1 MSIKNRPYVGSWQI
15 NKTLVRHT
23 PDTIVYINGHPEFV
37 TCPSC
42 NKKLDFNQYV
52 TSVSCDAGV
61 EPSAGASISL
71 SIPKSVSEVFSHD
84 GNYVFKPGLE
94 VTIFVRGYF
103 PMEGY
108 ALLGQEGEDGED
120 NTPVYPYYQ
129 TFRGVVTSVSHEF
142 SGGFYSISLSCANM
156 LHFWSNQYVSTN
168 GAVYGPRPEGSGVG
182 PNLTGHT
189 FTGNSPY
196 SIIYT
201 LMRTGFGA
209 AYNVGWSVN
218 QRTTV
223 DAQSE
228 GSDQSMYA
236 HAAEWWEKRW
246 RNSSLGLRMYGFD
259 GSLFNQLEQSYLG
272 MFGSRSSDRKFILSY
287 NTLPD
292 GTTNDFNMT
301 EGRQATEKALGY
313 RASETT
319 AAFMDGAGYKLD
331 IIKMQAFTFDM
342 GNIASVNFFESEY
355 MSKLEIAEAVTGI
368 TGFEFYQDV
377 DGDIVFKP
385 PFYNLDTSDD
395 PVYVIEDRDLISISE
410 EETEPEATYVKATG
424 GLFGNT
430 TGVLSGEFGT
440 KQSMYID
447 WRLVAKYGWKETS
460 FESHYLNN
468 ASQLYASYIS
478 RLDIAN
484 AQSKSATITIP
495 IRPELRPGYPVYVRS
510 LDCYF
515 YIRNISHSFSPGSEC
530 TTTLTCIAKRS
541 KFLPPGKKET
551 DGSFPKLDDVKLAGG
566 GEYAPMP
573 LYVYPKNVEGN
584 DKEDSGPP
592 RIMGFPNCV
601 MALDPNAVNLS
612 TVGGGE
618 LIFSQPDNVFD
629 FALSQGILR
638 QDSDNPEVYKLA
650 IGEDSYQEFSKSSFR
665 STWEGAYTF
674 LQEYSQNPSKSNYES
689 LIGQVG
695 NQEVSNILIRVL
707 VRYQGA
713 IGEDST
719 KNWLAIQRSLKTMYG
734 FPAVTG
740 KYRYYSSSAPQESDQ
755 SPSEIT
761 YNPESGLSFETIGPP
776 PGGEMTVLRE
786 SPNGEVEV
794 KSGSPQRAFR
804 VYGFTGQDTADYRDT
819 TTDQIRFTTFQVVRY
834 IQNVILT
841 TPGGSQ
847 ESAFLVDVDAY
858 EEAVKRVLLVYAS
871 GIPADET
878 ATNRLGTGEN
888 GYEGVYASIQSFQTA
903 VGAFSVTTEST
914 DASTLS
920 NALSKAFNPGYWKK
934 EWVER
939 PRESDPFGASD
950 GGMSTEP
957 GPEDPFGFS
966 ETSETNSSNIDDFE
980 QIDVYVDPT
989 PKYGGRNPD
998 SGTVLETRY
1007 SNTNNKSDSRAL
1019 DVMVG
1024 DAARILA
1031 IYMDACQTNLK
1042 DRLVKEGRENEF
1054 ANYLKA
1060 RNEML
1065 SVLDAYEEVES
1076 GLITANSSVEKQAG
1090 VPTIVLP
1097 VSDNR
1102 GYEVYGALAYGRGLT
1117 VDTQYDLIAQTNRSV
1132 DAQSAEAIEAV
1143 VGGLIGSGADLPGV
1157 LGALRADRKA
1167 KLAANLSLPAGAS
1180 DNQIIEAIETLAQ
1193 ESKSGSAFIR
1203 NNPITSKTRGMS
1215 YTESLAI
1222 SELSF
1227 MGIDSD
1233 NSCVCSGVDAS
1244 YFLQAFTGE
1253 YQTLGEDAVGE
1264 FLRNEALAA
1273 GESWKVTR
1281 DAVSGTN
1288 TTAGQNII
1296 SSVSSSYE
1304 NVTSSARELG
1314 QDIAEAASQF
1324 SNIEFDGE

>member
-1 MSIKNRPYVGSWQI
+1 MSIKNRPYVGNWQI

-23 PDTIVYINGHPEFV
+23 PDAIVYINGHPEFV

-42 NKKLDFNQYV
+42 NKKFDFNKYV
-52 TSVSCDAGV
+52 TSVTCDAGV
-61 EPSAGASISL
+61 EPSAGASVRL
-71 SIPKSVSEVFSHD
+71 SVPKSVTEVFSHD
-84 GNYVFKPGLE
+84 GNYVLKPGLE
-94 VTIFVRGYF
+94 VTIFMRGYF

-108 ALLGQEGEDGED
+108 ALLGQEEESGDK
-120 NTPVYPYYQ
+120 TPVYPYYQ
-129 TFRGVVTSVSHEF
+129 TFRGVVTNVSHEF
-142 SGGFYSISLSCANM
+142 SGGFYAISLSCANM
-156 LHFWSNQYVSTN
+156 LHFWANQYVSTN
-168 GAVYGPRPEGSGVG
+168 GAVFGPRPDGSGVG

-196 SIIYT
+196 TIIYT
-201 LMRTGFGA
+201 LMRIGFGA
-209 AYNVGWSVN
+209 AYNVGWSIQ
-218 QRTTV
+218 QRTNI
-223 DAQSE
+223 DAVAE
-228 GSDQSMYA
+228 GSDQSLYA

-292 GTTNDFNMT
+292 GTSNNFNMT
-301 EGRQATEKALGY
+301 AGKQATEKALGY

-319 AAFMDGAGYKLD
+319 AAFMDDDGYKLD

-342 GNIASVNFFESEY
+342 GNIAKVNFFESEY

-410 EETEPEATYVKATG
+410 VEAEPEATYVKATG

-468 ASQLYASYIS
+468 ASQLYVSSMS

-484 AQSKSATITIP
+484 AQSRTATITIP
-495 IRPELRPGYPVYVRS
+495 IRPEMRPGYPVYVRS
-510 LDCYF
+510 MDCYF
-515 YIRNISHSFSPGSEC
+515 YVRNISHSFSPGSEC

-551 DGSFPKLDDVKLAGG
+551 EGNLPKLSDVKFAGG

-584 DKEDSGPP
+584 DREDSGPP

-618 LIFSQPDNVFD
+618 LVFSQPDNVFE
-629 FALSQGILR
+629 FALSQGVLR
-638 QDSDNPEVYKLA
+638 QDIYDPNVYKLA
-650 IGEDSYQEFSKSSFR
+650 IGEGVYLGISKDNFY

-674 LQEYSQNPSKSNYES
+674 LQEYSRNPSGENYEA

-695 NQEVSNILIRVL
+695 SQDLSNVLIRVL
-707 VRYQGA
+707 TRFQGA
-713 IGEDST
+713 IGEDAT

-740 KYRYYSSSAPQESDQ
+740 KYRYFSSSAPQASDQ

-761 YNPESGLSFETIGPP
+761 YNPGSGLSFETIGPP
-776 PGGEMTVLRE
+776 SGGEITVLSE
-786 SPNGEVEV
+786 NSNGEVEV
-794 KSGSPQRAFR
+794 KSGTPERAFR
-804 VYGFTGQDTADYRDT
+804 VYGFTGQDTADYRDL
-819 TTDQIRFTTFQVVRY
+819 TTDQIRFASFQVIRY
-834 IQNVILT
+834 SETVILT
-841 TPGGSQ
+841 QPGDSQ
-847 ESAFLVDVDAY
+847 EAAFLVDRDAY
-858 EEAVKRVLLVYAS
+858 EDAVKRILIIYAES
-871 GIPADET
+871 VPTDET
-878 ATNRLGTGEN
+878 ASKRFGTGEN
-888 GYEGVYASIQSFQTA
+888 GYGGVYASIQKFQTA
-903 VGAFSVTTEST
+903 VGATGVTDEQT
-914 DASTLS
+914 DASTLA
-920 NALSKAFNPGYWKK
+920 NALAKAFNRGYWKK
-934 EWVER
+934 ETVER
-939 PRESDPFGASD
+939 TGESDLGTSEGD
-950 GGMSTEP
+950 ISTES
-957 GPEDPFGFS
+957 GDIDDSLGFS
-966 ETSETNSSNIDDFE
+966 DPDDFE
-980 QIDVYVDPT
+980 EINVYVAPT

-998 SGTVLETRY
+998 NGTVLETRY
-1007 SNTNNKSDSRAL
+1007 SNTNDKSDSRAL
-1019 DVMVG
+1019 NDIAG
-1024 DAARILA
+1024 DAARVLTNF
-1031 IYMDACQTNLK
+1031 MDACQTEL
-1042 DRLVKEGRENEF
+1042 RETLVRENRENDF
-1054 ANYLKA
+1054 ANYLEA

-1065 SVLDAYEEVES
+1065 SILDAYEEES
-1076 GLITANSSVEKQAG
+1076 PGLIVANSSVVKEVG
-1090 VPTIVLP
+1090 VPTAVLP

-1102 GYEVYGALAYGRGLT
+1102 GYEVYGSLAYGRGLT
-1117 VDTQYDLIAQTNRSV
+1117 VDTQYDLIAQSNRAI
-1132 DAQSAEAIEAV
+1132 DAQSADAIEAV
-1143 VGGLIGSGADLPGV
+1143 VSGLIGSGADLPGV
-1157 LGALRADRKA
+1157 LGVLRPDRKA
-1167 KLAANLSLPAGAS
+1167 KLAANLSLPAGAADS
-1180 DNQIIEAIETLAQ
+1180 EIIEAIETLSR
-1193 ESKSGSAFIR
+1193 ESRSGSAFIR
-1203 NNPITSKTRGMS
+1203 NNPITSKSRGMS
-1215 YTESLAI
+1215 YSEGVVV

-1227 MGIDSD
+1227 MEIDGE
-1233 NSCVCSGVDAS
+1233 NACICNGVDAS

-1253 YQTLGEDAVGE
+1253 YQTISEDSVGE
-1264 FLRNEALAA
+1264 FLKNEALAA

-1288 TTAGQNII
+1288 TSAGQNII
-1296 SSVSSSYE
+1296 STVASSYKDR
-1304 NVTSSARELG
+1304 VSDVIELR
-1314 QDIAEAASQF
+1314 QDLTEAGGQF
-1324 SNIEFDGE
+1324 SELESDGE